1 MSEHRLTSDSL
12 SIKEATVSNMPETR
26 GDAMIEWLSY
36 SGHNIKV
43 CSQSLADARWLPLA
57 VIWKSVDKQELFNT
71 VSGEPVEI

>member
-1 MSEHRLTSDSL
+1 
-12 SIKEATVSNMPETR
+12 
-26 GDAMIEWLSY
+26 MIEGLSY